1 MVRVGFRELL
11 DRSSRESANS
21 AESTE
26 SAESAELV
34 ESAASA
40 SSPER
45 STDGH
50 LTTGGSSDTDTSS
63 SRFRIWLEGHALALT
78 ALCTAAVLVVM
89 LYVPTGIVFVN
100 AVLENGRPTLAH
112 IAGVLTDP
120 FYVGALADV
129 FADLLTIGAHL
140 RSLAGW
146 ISAISVS
153 LTVAFSVPI
162 PVVDGT
168 VPIPWFALSVPPV
181 RQGLFGFTAVQAA
194 LSTVASVAIGLPAA
208 YVLANYEFYGR
219 RTLRSLTIL
228 PFVLPGIM
236 VAVGFYAMFGRTGT
250 LNSVLGAVGIGPF
263 AFIETSPLAVVI
275 LAHAFYNAPLVAR
288 VTVAAW
294 ESVDVRAV
302 ETARSLGASKRRAFR
317 DVVVPQLAP
326 AVLTGALLTFIF
338 TFMTFPIVLALGG
351 LQLATVEVWIYDRIQ
366 NLDYADAATLAV
378 LETMLSLGLTYAYLR
393 YESARSGL
401 SQAASAPPTE
411 PLFPDLQT
419 ALSPR
424 RLAIA
429 GYGLLALVLFVGPIA
444 SLVVGSVTDG
454 GGFTLRNYAF
464 LLERQLGGEQYQ
476 ALPWPAIRNS
486 LLFGLATLAV
496 AVPMGVVI
504 SVLTVRA
511 GRSGT
516 LVDTLAM
523 LPLAVSGVV
532 FGIGLLQGLVFGL
545 PLPGGWRL
553 QVTGPIAIVVA
564 HAVAA
569 YPFVTRN
576 VSPLLANLN
585 SAMVESARALG
596 ASRFRALLDI
606 ELPLVASG
614 IVAGA
619 AFAFAISIGEFSST
633 VILAAG
639 NGSYTMP
646 VAVERYLGRRSG
658 PAIAMGTLLLAVTAA
673 SFVVIDRVGGRYE
686 L

>member
-1 MVRVGFRELL
+1 MS
-11 DRSSRESANS
+11 RSGDESRSQPPS
-21 AESTE
+21 Q
-26 SAESAELV
+26 
-34 ESAASA
+34 AAS
-40 SSPER
+40 ER
-45 STDGH
+45 DQTSNSDGECQNECDCESEH
-50 LTTGGSSDTDTSS
+50 NHNHERTLPFPDSRSLTGL
-63 SRFRIWLEGHALALT
+63 RHWLDSHALALL
-78 ALCTAAVLVVM
+78 ALATAAVLAVM
-89 LYVPTGIVFVN
+89 LYLPTGVVLVN
-100 AVLENGRPTLAH
+100 AIVEDGIPTLAPFVD
-112 IAGVLTDP
+112 VLTDS
-120 FYVGALADV
+120 FYFGVLADI
-129 FADLLTIGAHL
+129 FADPLAIGEHL
-140 RSLAGW
+140 HALAGW
-146 ISAISVS
+146 LAAISI
-153 LTVAFSVPI
+153 SVGLEYRLPL
-162 PVVDGT
+162 PFVQFEL
-168 VPIPWFALSVPPV
+168 PIPWVGVETPGV
-181 RQGLFGFTAVQAA
+181 RQGLFGFTAYQAA
-194 LSTVASVAIGLPAA
+194 LSTIASVAIGLPAA
-208 YVLANYEFYGR
+208 YILANYEFYGR

-236 VAVGFYAMFGRTGT
+236 VAVGFYAMFGQSGT
-250 LNSVLGAVGIGPF
+250 LNTILGGVGLGPF
-263 AFIETSPLAVVI
+263 AFVESNPLAIVI

-288 VTVAAW
+288 ITVAAW

-302 ETARSLGASKRRAFR
+302 ETARSLGASERRAFR

-366 NLDYADAATLAV
+366 RLDYTEAATLAV
-378 LETMLSLGLTYAYLR
+378 LETILSLGLTYAYLR
-393 YESARSGL
+393 YESAQTGL
-401 SQAASAPPTE
+401 SQAASPPPKE
-411 PLFPDLQT
+411 ALFPDLQT
-419 ALSPR
+419 VLSPR
-424 RLAIA
+424 RLAIL
-429 GYGLLALVLFVGPIA
+429 GYGLGALVLFVGPLA

-464 LLERQLGGEQYQ
+464 LLERQLEGESFQTQ
-476 ALPWPAIRNS
+476 PWPAIRNS
-486 LLFGLATLAV
+486 LLFGVATLAV

-516 LVDTLAM
+516 IIDTLAM

-532 FGIGLLQGLVFGL
+532 FGIGLLQGLVFGIS
-545 PLPGGWRL
+545 LPGGWQF
-553 QVTGPIAIVVA
+553 QVTGAVAIVVA

-576 VSPLLANLN
+576 VSPLLSNLDP
-585 SAMVESARALG
+585 AMVESARALG
-596 ASRFRALLDI
+596 ASRFRALLDV

-633 VILAAG
+633 VILASG
-639 NGSYTMP
+639 SESYTMP

-658 PAIAMGTLLLAVTAA
+658 PAIAMGTLLLCVTAA